1 MCWVLLPI
9 RNAPAF
15 PAFSARARSPKELD
29 VLQQPTASPQ
39 QVLALGCQFDPAADA
54 IEQGNSE
61 FEFKRLDLARCG
73 RLAQMQASM
82 RRGKAAGFRNDDEGL
97 QVPKIHFNAHFA

>member
-15 PAFSARARSPKELD
+15 PASQRARPFAEELD

-54 IEQGNSE
+54 IEQRNSE